1 MILLT
6 YAKDSFFF
14 FRQTTVIR
22 LIFCH
27 GGGVWGWGVG
37 VEAAG
42 PGKKQLVL
50 SQKARD
56 TNVSR
61 IVAAVSS
68 GGRSFRF

>member
-27 GGGVWGWGVG
+27 GGVG